1 LNFFRPPNQTD
12 LSKHDAPPVIY
23 EIAYTG
29 IDFLAGL
36 LFVIGSLLFFRED
49 TTIVGVW
56 FYLIGSIGF
65 TVRPAIHLWRIRK
78 TPHQAG
84 HYDS

>member
-1 LNFFRPPNQTD
+1 
-12 LSKHDAPPVIY
+12 
-23 EIAYTG
+23 
-29 IDFLAGL
+29 LAGL